1 MLVVDII
8 NVVTGLVVEDV
19 NIDLDVDFAVTF
31 SIGVIT
37 YVNGI

>member
-1 MLVVDII
+1 MFVVERT

-19 NIDLDVDFAVTF
+19 NIDLDVDIAFTI

-37 YVNGI
+37 YVNGV